1 MGFDCHISDF
11 EGLPVQN
18 FDRENLPDD
27 LGGNCWRI
35 SIDWEA
41 YEDGVKFTE
50 QFARL
55 LKTPGARDLQALIV
69 GCWEGG
75 AEGES
80 SEDVVE
86 ALVAAR
92 AQLPQLEHLF
102 LGEMLQEECEVSWI
116 NQSDLSPFFLA
127 FPKLV
132 TLRVRGM
139 EGLSLGRPEHAHLRS
154 LILEGGG
161 MPAAI
166 LNELAAAQLPNLEH
180 LELWLGDEGYGRGVT
195 KESLQPILD
204 GTLFPKL
211 NYLGLRNDHDID
223 TTVTWLKDAKILD
236 QLDVLDIS
244 LGTLSDTGAA
254 ALLDIGRL
262 GNVKKLDA
270 FYNFMSAKAAEAL
283 QRGMPTV
290 EIDVSER
297 QEPDEY
303 DGKVYRYNFV
313 SE

>member
-1 MGFDCHISDF
+1 MGFDSHISDF

-18 FDRENLPDD
+18 FERDNPPED
-27 LGGNCWRI
+27 LSGICWRI

-41 YEDGVKFTE
+41 YEAGVKFTE

-55 LKTPGARDLQALIV
+55 LATPGASELSALIV

-80 SEDVVE
+80 SETVVE
-86 ALVAAR
+86 ALVSAR
-92 AQLPQLEHLF
+92 DKLPQLEHLF

-116 NQSDLSPFFLA
+116 NQSDISPIFLA
-127 FPKLV
+127 FPKLL

-139 EGLSLGRPEHAHLRS
+139 EGLSLGRPRHENLRS

-180 LELWLGDEGYGRGVT
+180 LELWLGDEGYGKDVSQA
-195 KESLQPILD
+195 SLQPILD
-204 GTLFPKL
+204 GTLYPKL
-211 NYLGLRNDHDID
+211 RYLGLRNDHDID
-223 TTVTWLKDAKILD
+223 TTVTWLKNAKILE

-244 LGTLSDTGAA
+244 LGTLSDAGAT

-270 FYNFMSAKAAEAL
+270 FYNFMSAKTAEEL
-283 QRGMPTV
+283 KCGLPTV
-290 EIDVSER
+290 EVDVDER
-297 QEPDEY
+297 QEADEY
-303 DGKVYRYNFV
+303 DGEVYRYNFV